1 MGRAVTVTL
10 GLIGIMIYGFLSI
23 ASDKL
28 DNEPKKEG
36 SGLKTIPVNFVNR
49 DYIPKGD
56 YDELIHHSYYSLDY
70 NEEYEVPNWVAYKL
84 TEESL
89 DIKNV
94 PRQKRFNVDP
104 EVDKRSAKHSDY
116 THSGYTRGHMAP
128 AGDMAFN
135 TEAMKESFFMSNM
148 TPQLRALNGGIWR
161 ELEENVRDWAY
172 DNDEIYVVSG
182 PLYYSGNPQRIG
194 KNKVAVP
201 DAFFKAILDN
211 KGKQKKSI
219 GFLIP
224 HSKSDKH
231 LKEYAVSIDKI
242 EEETGLDLFS
252 EIFDN
257 VRSEEELERSYN
269 VNYWQISRKR
279 FEQRIKHWNRE
290 K

>member
-1 MGRAVTVTL
+1 M
-10 GLIGIMIYGFLSI
+10 
-23 ASDKL
+23 
-28 DNEPKKEG
+28 
-36 SGLKTIPVNFVNR
+36 
-49 DYIPKGD
+49 
-56 YDELIHHSYYSLDY
+56 
-70 NEEYEVPNWVAYKL
+70 
-84 TEESL
+84 
-89 DIKNV
+89 
-94 PRQKRFNVDP
+94 
-104 EVDKRSAKHSDY
+104 
-116 THSGYTRGHMAP
+116 
-128 AGDMAFN
+128 
-135 TEAMKESFFMSNM
+135 
-148 TPQLRALNGGIWR
+148 
-161 ELEENVRDWAY
+161 
-172 DNDEIYVVSG
+172 
-182 PLYYSGNPQRIG
+182 
-194 KNKVAVP
+194 P

-257 VRSEEELERSYN
+257 VQSEEELERSYN